1 MNKALNLIKRLIL
14 FFVGMTII
22 QFGVALYLKTSEE
35 KMEKCQDRI
44 MGVLDYR
51 KAVKRGEQR
60 KAIQIVRNALKIGI
74 DPKLISAFTEM
85 TEEEVEIIQIAFN
98 DYGERI

>member
-1 MNKALNLIKRLIL
+1 
-14 FFVGMTII
+14 
-22 QFGVALYLKTSEE
+22 
-35 KMEKCQDRI
+35 

-85 TEEEVEIIQIAFN
+85 TEEEIEIIQIAFN
-98 DYGERI
+98 DDGERIWQFIKTYYFFWQFSRISVI

>member
-1 MNKALNLIKRLIL
+1 M
-14 FFVGMTII
+14 
-22 QFGVALYLKTSEE
+22 FGINFNVKGRR

-60 KAIQIVRNALKIGI
+60 KAIQIVRNALKLGI
-74 DPKLISAFTEM
+74 DIKLISAFTEM